1 MNHQAKLIV
10 FDWDGTIMDSVAH
23 IVSSLHLSIQ
33 DLALP
38 AKTDE
43 QLKDIIGLGLRE
55 ALHALYPE
63 GSDDDL
69 TALTQ
74 RYREYFFDPA
84 SDKSELFGGA
94 RELIHEL
101 QAEGYLLAV
110 ATGKGR
116 NGLDKVLSETGMA
129 EYFPVTR
136 CADETQSKPHPQ
148 MLLEI
153 MDYYGVNASE
163 TIMIGDTEYDLQMA
177 KNAVA
182 GSIGVT
188 YGVHDKKRLL
198 NCSPLTCVDSVQ
210 DLHRWLFHHK
220 VDAA

>member
-43 QLKDIIGLGLRE
+43 QLKNIIGLGLRE
-55 ALHALYPE
+55 ALHALYPD
-63 GSDDDL
+63 GSNDEL
-69 TALTQ
+69 TALTS
-74 RYREYFFDPA
+74 RYREYFFDKE
-84 SDKSELFGGA
+84 SDKSELFSGA
-94 RELIHEL
+94 RALIHEL
-101 QAEGYLLAV
+101 QEEGYLLAI

-116 NGLDKVLSETGMA
+116 NGLDKVLKETCMT

-136 CADETQSKPHPQ
+136 CADESQSKPHPQ

-153 MDYYGVNASE
+153 MDYYAVNASE

-177 KNAVA
+177 NNAA
-182 GSIGVT
+182 ASSIGVT
-188 YGVHDKKRLL
+188 YGVHDKQRLL
-198 NCSPLTCVDSVQ
+198 NCSPLTCVDSVN
-210 DLHRWLFHHK
+210 DLHRWLFHQK
-220 VDAA
+220 VNAA